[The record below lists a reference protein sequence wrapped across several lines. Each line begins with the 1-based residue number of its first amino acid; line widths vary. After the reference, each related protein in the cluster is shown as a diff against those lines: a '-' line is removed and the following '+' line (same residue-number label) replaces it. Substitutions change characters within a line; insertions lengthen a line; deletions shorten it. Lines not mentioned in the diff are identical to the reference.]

1 MINNAIKNDGKID
14 KNNAKIDA
22 KFNEKNAKN
31 CAKNSEKN
39 AKKDGKIEENLNK
52 KEEKIAKKEE
62 RIEDFVNTIYQNLST
77 ALKSIDE
84 IMKINEDEKLMRELE
99 REKQKYTEFKNE
111 LLNVCLDL
119 SVKPKDNNIFEKAR
133 LYTSIKMTTL
143 TDKST
148 RHLAEMMLLG
158 TVMGTLT
165 CYKDLCDYKNLNNK
179 LYSLLNKLLNLE
191 EENFNNLKQFLK
203 DI

>member
-1 MINNAIKNDGKID
+1 MEQNIEN
-14 KNNAKIDA
+14 
-22 KFNEKNAKN
+22 
-31 CAKNSEKN
+31 
-39 AKKDGKIEENLNK
+39 KIENK
-52 KEEKIAKKEE
+52 EKEIAKKEE

-84 IMKINEDEKLMRELE
+84 ILKLTKDEKLKSELSA
-99 REKQKYTEFKNE
+99 EKQKYTEFKNA

-119 SVKPKDNNIFEKAR
+119 KIKPKDNNIFEKAR
-133 LYTSIKMTTL
+133 LYTSIKMTTI

-148 RHLAEMMLLG
+148 RHLAEMMLIG

-179 LYSLLNKLLNLE
+179 LYDMLNKLLNLE
-191 EENFNNLKQFLK
+191 EENFNNLKKFLK
-203 DI
+203 EI